1 MSGSATSRCG
11 LMVGPWANSTDA
23 QSKGANLRWLHHAGS
38 YRHPA
43 TYLRARARMPAFAG
57 YDGELGP
64 ALPPAAGLLICPDGQ
79 ISEAG

>member
-1 MSGSATSRCG
+1 MRNRKEPIC
-11 LMVGPWANSTDA
+11 VGFIMPAVIVIRLRTYEPAPW
-23 QSKGANLRWLHHAGS
+23 
-38 YRHPA
+38 
-43 TYLRARARMPAFAG
+43 MPAFAG